1 MEFALGGVAG
11 GEGVVVGIHQ
21 QSLRRGSPL
30 PLRHI
35 ASAPS
40 KVNHFNTA
48 ASVDLGL
55 LMSPPGGAI
64 AGGLGALGPPGG
76 LGSSGGAHGHLI
88 DPLRNS
94 TPAVLGGAG
103 SLLFQQSD
111 RSNRRDGENY
121 DEDEDDDDGRGD
133 KSEVA
138 T

>member
-1 MEFALGGVAG
+1 M
-11 GEGVVVGIHQ
+11 VGIHQ

-76 LGSSGGAHGHLI
+76 LGGSGGGGGYGFNGYGGAHGHLI

-103 SLLFQQSD
+103 SLLFQQFD
-111 RSNRRDGENY
+111 RSNGRDGE
-121 DEDEDDDDGRGD
+121 DDDEDDDDDNDRGD
-133 KSEVA
+133 DSEVA